1 MMKRLLTIVFALCAI
16 GASAEL
22 RGQSLPNVRVQ
33 DASGKTVSVRSL
45 MDGKK
50 PLVLT
55 FWSTT
60 CKPCMK
66 ELDALTDEFADWNE
80 ESPFLLYAVSTD
92 DTRSLSRAK
101 ALPAGKGWDAFPFLF
116 DVNQDLMRALNIS
129 SMPHLVIYTPD
140 GRLHY
145 SHTGYMPGD
154 EDTLFEEV
162 KKASSGR

>member
-1 MMKRLLTIVFALCAI
+1 MKKILTVIVALLLAAPAVL
-16 GASAEL
+16 S
-22 RGQSLPNVRVQ
+22 GQSLPNVKVQ
-33 DASGKTVSVRSL
+33 DASGKSISVRSL

-66 ELDALTDEFADWNE
+66 ELDALTDAYEDWNDE
-80 ESPFLLYAVSTD
+80 VPFLLYAVSTD
-92 DTRSLSRAK
+92 DSRSLARAK

-116 DVNQDLMRALNIS
+116 DVNQDLMRALSIS
-129 SMPHLVIYTPD
+129 SIPHLVIYTPD
-140 GRLHY
+140 GKLHY
-145 SHTGYMPGD
+145 SHVGYMPGD

-162 KKASSGR
+162 RKASAGR

>member
-1 MMKRLLTIVFALCAI
+1 MMKRFLTLVIALWATVV
-16 GASAEL
+16 SAEL

-33 DASGKTVSVRSL
+33 DASGKTISIRSL
-45 MDGKK
+45 LEGEK

-66 ELDALTDEFADWNE
+66 ELDALTEEFADWNE
-80 ESPFLLYAVSTD
+80 EQPFLLYAVSTD
-92 DTRSLSRAK
+92 DTRSLARAK

-129 SMPHLVIYTPD
+129 SIPHLVIYTPD
-140 GRLHY
+140 GKLHY
-145 SHTGYMPGD
+145 SHVGYMPGD